1 MKTAERRFFNV
12 VGKMNKIYLICGASA
27 FVFGA
32 YFYGF
37 NIANSKC
44 QNRQLQIDISEI
56 QKIQQNKKEI
66 HDTVYKTGTGDIR
79 RILRDKYTIAE

>member
-1 MKTAERRFFNV
+1 
-12 VGKMNKIYLICGASA
+12 MNKIYLIIVFSA
-27 FVFGA
+27 FIMGA

-44 QNRQLQIDISEI
+44 QNKQLQNNIFEI
-56 QKIQQNKKEI
+56 QQIQQNKKEI
-66 HDTVYKTGTGDIR
+66 HDTVYKTGVVDIR